1 MIQLSRLVG
10 QGILVGATAFSFA
23 AQGVTGR
30 NEESSDFRAIHQFAL
45 GEIERT
51 QGSTVVV
58 FDIDNTILK
67 TPTNLGS
74 EQWVVW
80 QKSLLDQEPRPPQ
93 LVANSFQEILI
104 RQDWILALTTMTP
117 VHPLIPNAVGAYKNA
132 GAKVIALT
140 SRKPDTR
147 DYTVRHLHDAGI
159 VFSDLQ
165 SSNLPLAI
173 GFVPYD
179 LKRPEATG
187 LSRKDLELAGGVA
200 PRNTV
205 FDRGVYLT
213 DGQHK
218 GLMLKSLLSRMGI
231 TPKSIIFV
239 DDRAHHH
246 VGMQKAF
253 ADSDI
258 VVHSFRHTAMTPT
271 IESFEGSDKVKEGIQ
286 WTRFINGVCAVSEI
300 EFEEVCESL

>member
-1 MIQLSRLVG
+1 MNQVVKTVG
-10 QGILVGATAFSFA
+10 RVVVAGAMAFSFA

-45 GEIERT
+45 GEIEKT
-51 QGSTVVV
+51 QGETVVV

-74 EQWVVW
+74 EQWVIW

-104 RQDWILALTTMTP
+104 RQDWILALTTMMP
-117 VHPLIPNAVGAYKNA
+117 VHPLIPHAVGAYKKA

-147 DYTVRHLHDAGI
+147 DYTVRHLNGAGI
-159 VFSDLQ
+159 MFSAVQ
-165 SSNLPLAI
+165 SFELPQGV

-179 LKRPEATG
+179 LQRPEASG

-200 PRNTV
+200 PRNTI

-218 GLMLKSLLSRMGI
+218 GLMLKSLLHRLGI
-231 TPKSIIFV
+231 KPKSIIFV

-253 ADSDI
+253 EDSDI

-271 IESFEGSDKVKEGIQ
+271 IEAFDASDKVKETIQ
-286 WTRFINGVCAVSEI
+286 WSRFINGVCAVSET
-300 EFEEVCESL
+300 EFEEVCESR